1 MSFNKKFFTTGG
13 IVASTPA
20 GGGNPVMANATLVNT
35 VSLIQ
40 GTRGTIRGAMVSF
53 DGTRIFT
60 THLDSSG
67 NDWLQQYNFG
77 TAFDAGTIQTTVA
90 KEEQLTAYIPNYL
103 SGVTANLDNTWVSYD
118 PYGTNNYYHQPF
130 GTARDISTLGTLNTD
145 VCNARSGGNQTSMV
159 QMISKD
165 GNYLFMLG
173 SGRTMYRPTLST
185 NNDLSSGS
193 GCGISNSL
201 SAIETSLGAIP
212 SGFNFNSD
220 GTKYYQFARNGKV
233 ATFDLST
240 AWDVSTRSNQIT
252 DNLATDLDSP
262 NNLYAVQF
270 NDDYTKMIVVTANN
284 SYAARKVHEFNL

>member
-35 VSLIQ
+35 VTLTVGS
-40 GTRGTIRGAMVSF
+40 RGNPRGGMFSF
-53 DGTRIFT
+53 DGTRLFT
-60 THLDSSG
+60 THLDGSG
-67 NDWLQQYNFG
+67 NDWIQQYNIG
-77 TAFDAGTIQTTVA
+77 IGFDISTLGTTVV
-90 KEEQLTAYIPNYL
+90 KEKQLTASIPDYL
-103 SGVTANLDNTWVSYD
+103 SGATANLDNTWFSYD
-118 PYGTNNYYHQPF
+118 PYGTNNYYSQPF
-130 GTARDISTLGTLNTD
+130 GTAGDVSTLGALNTD
-145 VCNARSGGNQTSMV
+145 TCNARGGGDQTSTA

-185 NNDLSSGS
+185 TNDLSSAS

-220 GTKYYQFARNGKV
+220 GTKFYQFVRNGKV

-252 DNLATDLDSP
+252 DDLATDLDSP
-262 NNLYAVQF
+262 NSVYAIQF
-270 NDDYTKMIVVTANN
+270 NDDYTKMLILTANG
-284 SYAARKVHEFNL
+284 SYTTWKVHEFDL

>member
-1 MSFNKKFFTTGG
+1 MINKKL
-13 IVASTPA
+13 ISA
-20 GGGNPVMANATLVNT
+20 GAAGDGNPVMANATLVNT
-35 VSLIQ
+35 VSLTE
-40 GTRGTIRGAMVSF
+40 GTRGAIRGAMVSF

-60 THLDSSG
+60 THMDSSG
-67 NDWLQQYNFG
+67 DDWIQQYNIG
-77 TAFDAGTIQTTVA
+77 TGFDITTLGTTVA
-90 KEEQLTAYIPNYL
+90 KEEQLTAPISNYL
-103 SGVTANLDNTWVSYD
+103 SGVTANLDNTWISYD
-118 PYGTNNYYHQPF
+118 PYATNNYYSQPF
-130 GTARDISTLGTLNTD
+130 GTVGDVSTLGALNTD
-145 VCNARSGGNQTSMV
+145 SCSRSGGNLTSMA

-185 NNDLSSGS
+185 SNDLSSAS

-201 SAIETSLGAIP
+201 SAIESSLGAIP

-220 GTKYYQFARNGKV
+220 GTKYYQSVRNGKI

-240 AWDVSTRSNQIT
+240 PWDVSTRSNQIT

-262 NNLYAVQF
+262 DSVFAIQF

-284 SYAARKVHEFNL
+284 SYAVKKVHEFNL